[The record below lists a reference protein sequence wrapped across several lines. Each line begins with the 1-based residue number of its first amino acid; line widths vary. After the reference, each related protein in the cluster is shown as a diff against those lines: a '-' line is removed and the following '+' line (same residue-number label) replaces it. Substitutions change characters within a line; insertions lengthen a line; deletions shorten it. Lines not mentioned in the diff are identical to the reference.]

1 MYFFAKSQ
9 NDYQMKCL
17 KKCGLKVRLQNYNP
31 SITKFSRI
39 WVDIFD
45 KHPISNEA
53 LKKRKKNSLNGSGAG
68 RFAKSDEAFNNNL
81 LKFKDE
87 GTYEISNNKKIH
99 NNFPRGEYN
108 RSLSGWYV
116 VTEMKFVYNATE
128 NNIKTELMLNRIE
141 YQPTYKKEY
150 DTAKKGIELYKE
162 ENKIENLFIPKED
175 YGYIYENGTA
185 NNGGNNTNST
195 TNAAWEKDSSKTYSE
210 KEKND
215 IHIIIT
221 QSDTDLNKL
230 RLYLFMKTSAG
241 AEEIAHF
248 PICVSRR
255 SGPRTQSGDNRT
267 PVTTD
272 AKVIRIEEKH
282 PNKDSFTY
290 HDSRGTVTGV
300 YGPWALRLSG
310 TNKNG
315 TRFESGDGILIHGS
329 GTTNDVFIADSTGSL
344 PTPTTPGK
352 DPEYTASKGEKYT
365 APIRRGHDSS
375 GCIRMHDNHITMLKE
390 RYVKEGTKVVIG
402 DSNEDVKKL
411 VKKHFNISDDSKIIM
426 G

>member
-1 MYFFAKSQ
+1 M
-9 NDYQMKCL
+9 
-17 KKCGLKVRLQNYNP
+17 
-31 SITKFSRI
+31 
-39 WVDIFD
+39 
-45 KHPISNEA
+45 
-53 LKKRKKNSLNGSGAG
+53 
-68 RFAKSDEAFNNNL
+68 
-81 LKFKDE
+81 
-87 GTYEISNNKKIH
+87 
-99 NNFPRGEYN
+99 
-108 RSLSGWYV
+108 
-116 VTEMKFVYNATE
+116 
-128 NNIKTELMLNRIE
+128 
-141 YQPTYKKEY
+141 
-150 DTAKKGIELYKE
+150 
-162 ENKIENLFIPKED
+162 FIPKED

-185 NNGGNNTNST
+185 NSGVNNTNST

-210 KEKND
+210 TEKND

-272 AKVIRIEEKH
+272 AEIIEIKERN
-282 PNKDSFTY
+282 PNTDSFTY
-290 HDSRGTVTGV
+290 QDSRGKVTGV
-300 YGPWALRLSG
+300 YGPWSLRLSG

-315 TRFESGDGILIHGS
+315 TKFKSGDGILIHGS

-352 DPEYTASKGEKYT
+352 DPVYTDGNKERYT

-375 GCIRMHDNHITMLKE
+375 GCIRMHDNHITILKE
-390 RYVKEGTKVVIG
+390 RYVKKGTKVVIG
-402 DSNEDVKKL
+402 DSNQDVKEL